1 MNRSDYKKMS
11 KVAGSELEERYEIR
25 TRHFVYGLQN
35 VRHMKRTEKTLIDL
49 EEEGRWMF
57 L

>member
-1 MNRSDYKKMS
+1 MS
-11 KVAGSELEERYEIR
+11 KVAESELEERYETR
-25 TRHFVYGLQN
+25 TRHLVYGLQN